1 MEKDRYNYDLQ
12 VVILEI
18 VVLNLHN
25 STENLLFLFIQYFYG
40 FRKE

>member
-1 MEKDRYNYDLQ
+1 MEKDRYNYHLQ

-18 VVLNLHN
+18 VVLNLRN
-25 STENLLFLFIQYFYG
+25 SAENLLFLFIQYFYG